1 MKRYIRS
8 DIYTYTGYATDN
20 FGNSLGKYTLTT
32 EAVSAKRA
40 KTNFQHQIRKRL
52 NRVEHFVV
60 NIDENC
66 IRKSTAIQPAPAGP
80 LEFVNKEEKRRCP
93 ECGSRLTDGGYCPK
107 CEDDE
112 YYEEA

>member
-8 DIYTYTGYATDN
+8 DIYNYTGYATDK

-32 EAVSAKRA
+32 EALSPKRA

-52 NRVEHFVV
+52 NRVKHFVV
-60 NIDENC
+60 NIDENR

-80 LEFVNKEEKRRCP
+80 FEFVNKEEKQRCP

-107 CEDDE
+107 CDDDE

>member
-32 EAVSAKRA
+32 EAPSAKRA

-52 NRVEHFVV
+52 NRVENFVV

-80 LEFVNKEEKRRCP
+80 LEFVNKGEQRRCP

>member
-32 EAVSAKRA
+32 EAPSAKRA

-60 NIDENC
+60 NIAVRRPHKDNVV
-66 IRKSTAIQPAPAGP
+66 P
-80 LEFVNKEEKRRCP
+80 FVIAVRHHPIKRF
-93 ECGSRLTDGGYCPK
+93 
-107 CEDDE
+107 
-112 YYEEA
+112 